1 MDKRRKVLEKYHSAP
16 ISILNG
22 DGTREFPVD
31 EALTELD
38 KLEKEKMPLNS
49 SGIYPLG
56 TTGDY
61 TDSMG
66 NIYKKE
72 R

>member
-1 MDKRRKVLEKYHSAP
+1 MYYDPANDKVIGSGAL
-16 ISILNG
+16 SI
-22 DGTREFPVD
+22 DQ
-31 EALTELD
+31 ALTELD
-38 KLEKEKMPLNS
+38 KLEKEKMSLNN